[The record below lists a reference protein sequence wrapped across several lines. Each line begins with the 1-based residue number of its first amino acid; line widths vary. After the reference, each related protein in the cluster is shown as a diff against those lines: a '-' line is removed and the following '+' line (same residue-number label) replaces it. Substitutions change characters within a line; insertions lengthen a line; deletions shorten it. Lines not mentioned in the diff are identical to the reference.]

1 MDSLD
6 LSELFN
12 TKPQAVDFAAR
23 IDFIINKVFEKTFNP
38 EKLLLEQFGIE
49 KKEKLMT
56 LMRDNRVNL
65 NSRIDI
71 KNFLEKVKEK
81 INGMTVVSIVI
92 AFEPKEKSLQT
103 LSRWFISNINKQVLF
118 DVKVDRSL
126 IGGAAILYQGKY
138 LDYSIKPDF
147 EKAFKKTFTKP
158 KAVEIK
164 EASQEKTN
172 SSGHTPTTHN

>member
-1 MDSLD
+1 MDILD

-12 TKPQAVDFAAR
+12 TKPQAVDFSAR
-23 IDFIINKVFEKTFNP
+23 IEYVIGKVFEKTFNP

-49 KKEKLMT
+49 KKEKLIT

-81 INGMTVVSIVI
+81 IDGMTVVSIVI

-103 LSRWFISNINKQVLF
+103 LSRWFVSSINKQVLF

-147 EKAFKKTFTKP
+147 EKAYERTFTKP
-158 KAVEIK
+158 KIAEVKDAPAEN
-164 EASQEKTN
+164 AN
-172 SSGHTPTTHN
+172 GHTPTTHN